1 MSKPSQ
7 RLLELIAS
15 FEAFKSEAYICPGG
29 AWTIGYGTT
38 LYPDTREPVKRGDT
52 CTRDQAWAWLT
63 EDTGVIRDDV
73 IGAIAWEAPE
83 NIVDACTCFTYNVGL
98 PAFVGSTALKRLN
111 AGDRQGAATALKWW
125 NKATDP
131 KTGKK
136 RVLGGLVA
144 RREAEADILVNG
156 WDGTAGGAPVNIA
169 ENKPAMTKT
178 RTVWGVAIAG
188 VTYAATTFGPM
199 LPQVLPGVWSHALP
213 IRDQLGAATSPQDF
227 WTQVL
232 GVGFGLVMVLW
243 AKRQDLRSGSPF
255 GSQGR

>member
-1 MSKPSQ
+1 MTQPSQ

-38 LYPDTREPVKRGDT
+38 HYPGTKEPVKRGDK
-52 CTRDQAWAWLT
+52 CTREQAWSWLS

-83 NIVDACTCFTYNVGL
+83 HIVDACTCFAYNVGL
-98 PAFVGSTALKRLN
+98 PGFVSSTALKRLN
-111 AGDRQGAATALKWW
+111 AGDRPGAATALKWW

-144 RREAEADILVNG
+144 RREAEADLLVNG
-156 WDGTAGGAPVNIA
+156 WDGTAGGTPVNVA
-169 ENKPAMTKT
+169 ENRPTLSRSKT
-178 RTVWGVAIAG
+178 IIGIALAG
-188 VTYAATTFGPM
+188 GTWIATTLAPM
-199 LPQVLPGVWSHALP
+199 LPQLLPQVWGQSIGV
-213 IRDQLGAATSPQDF
+213 RDQLMTAPTVNDF
-227 WTQVL
+227 MLQSVGIL
-232 GVGFGLVMVLW
+232 GGLLLAFW
-243 AKRQDLRSGSPF
+243 ARRKDIKTGSPF